1 MYVAKYGN
9 ATGINTTCCTAN
21 SLSLQP
27 NPTATSTTISFNNE
41 LNNANIEVMNV
52 TGQII
57 FKKENQTGKQINLD
71 LSNQAAG
78 IYFIEVK
85 QAAEVWRGKVVKE

>member
-1 MYVAKYGN
+1 
-9 ATGINTTCCTAN
+9 
-21 SLSLQP
+21 L
-27 NPTATSTTISFNNE
+27 
-41 LNNANIEVMNV
+41 
-52 TGQII
+52 
-57 FKKENQTGKQINLD
+57 KKENVAGKQTQID